1 MDLRI
6 LRLRL
11 RSDSHVKEDAA
22 KLRGF
27 FATSFNDQT
36 LLHHHFTD
44 RLIYRYPL
52 IQYKIIQGVPVIL
65 GINEGADVLRDVYDK
80 FGEIR
85 LGDRSYSV
93 VERHICLRRER
104 FGCAGE
110 LHAYRFVTPWLALN
124 QENYMR
130 YADAA
135 SWYERK
141 EILRKILVGNILSA
155 AKGLGYTVDEQ
166 IRLELGRVR
175 DEICILKGVMVTG
188 IKCEFLTN
196 FHIPDLMGLG
206 KSVSRGFG
214 AVGALEGR
222 RRKLDDCG
230 DGVTERNE
238 FIKGSINSTHARD
251 PLEKEISKGRSAKKN
266 EKSPLSKSEFQENKD

>member
-1 MDLRI
+1 MELRI
-6 LRLRL
+6 LRLML
-11 RSDSHVKEDAA
+11 RSDSRVREDAA

-27 FATSFNDQT
+27 FATSFNEHM

-44 RLIYRYPL
+44 RLVYRYPL
-52 IQYKIIQGVPVIL
+52 IQYKIIRGVPVIM
-65 GINEGADVLRDVYDK
+65 GINEGVDVLKDLYDK

-93 VERHICLRRER
+93 VERHISLRRER

-124 QENYMR
+124 EENYR
-130 YADAA
+130 CYLDAA
-135 SWYERK
+135 SWYERR
-141 EILRKILVGNILSA
+141 ELLRRVLVGNILSA

-166 IRLELGRVR
+166 IRLDIGRVR
-175 DEICILKGVMVTG
+175 EEICTLKGVMVTG
-188 IKCEFLTN
+188 IRCEFLTN

-214 AVGALEGR
+214 AVVMFKSKFQKNRDEMPG
-222 RRKLDDCG
+222 
-230 DGVTERNE
+230 RNE
-238 FIKGSINSTHARD
+238 FIKDSINSTHAME
-251 PLEKEISKGRSAKKN
+251 PPKMNPSEERSAKKD

>member
-27 FATSFNDQT
+27 FATSFNDQM